1 MGYHVH
7 WHQESCGD
15 SDMGY
20 NNPHPIMMIEIMSV
34 TAMAAE
40 LPERRIVGHNSKTA
54 NVSNSH
60 MSVVMGFEIELL
72 TEKM

>member
-1 MGYHVH
+1 M
-7 WHQESCGD
+7 
-15 SDMGY
+15 
-20 NNPHPIMMIEIMSV
+20 MMIEIMSA

-40 LPERRIVGHNSKTA
+40 LPERRIVGHSSKTA